1 MQNFLRLYGRIV
13 GGIGLAV
20 LLALLVRDLR
30 DWTDVYPF
38 ILLLA
43 GTVATRT
50 FQIAL
55 TKYSALNL
63 LGMVAVGGAL
73 IAGAPST
80 ALALYVG
87 VLVADFGVLRKS
99 LEFAC
104 INAGRETLAFASSY
118 GLYAFALHYTGATS
132 FGAEALPAVAVFVF
146 GHFILSRALLYFTL
160 LWRDKLLAEEKSVIL
175 RYEVITFG
183 VGMVGVG
190 VALFSITQIGWLG
203 FVCVALV
210 MGVAGLLLR
219 RILEEAIAAEEM
231 NKIHAM
237 EQVVSSDVSLEEGF
251 LRIERLAHRLVDWG
265 DMRIYRLH
273 DGELG
278 LVYRTGAGLI
288 PEALPAGPEGAALR
302 AEALASGDA
311 VVVSDARRDE
321 RMQGARADVVSAV
334 ALPLR
339 FGDRNVGLVELEHHK
354 RATYGTKEVA
364 LLRRFASQ
372 LATTI
377 HIHELRQPLLE
388 AVARVTDQ
396 LDTLSESARM
406 LRGGGEAVA
415 RNIADISR
423 GISEESEQLGRSLEA
438 TRTMHEATAGVAR
451 DGGDA
456 ASSIRRATQIASE
469 NRGTIA
475 SAIDRLVN
483 AKGFVAES
491 AVEIDDLARS
501 TVRVTEFIVVIRE
514 LAEQTNLLA
523 LNAAIEAARAG
534 EHGRGFAVV
543 ADEVRTLAEQSAR
556 ASSDAAEIVAGFD
569 QQMRRV
575 AQQMQRGQG
584 LVSDVETLSESA
596 LGALDLI
603 VESTAES
610 VTRAER
616 IAHVSRD
623 QETEF
628 GRLQERVARIV
639 DISSRNRSGAENA
652 SGYATEQA
660 TALRELEGATL
671 ELRNVATYLGD
682 LTRRITSVN

>member
-1 MQNFLRLYGRIV
+1 VQNFLRLYGRIV
-13 GGIGLAV
+13 GGIGLGVLIAV
-20 LLALLVRDLR
+20 LVRDLR
-30 DWTDVYPF
+30 DWTDIYPF
-38 ILLLA
+38 VLLLA

-50 FQIAL
+50 FQIPL

-73 IAGAPST
+73 IAGAPTT
-80 ALALYVG
+80 ALALYLG
-87 VLVADFGVLRKS
+87 VLLADLAILRKT
-99 LEFAC
+99 LEFAW
-104 INAGRETLAFASSY
+104 INAGREALVFASAY
-118 GLYAFALHYTGATS
+118 GLYAFALFHTGATT
-132 FGAEALPAVAVFVF
+132 FGTEALPAVAVFVF
-146 GHFILSRALLYFTL
+146 AHFILSRALLYFTL
-160 LWRDKLLAEEKSVIL
+160 LWRDKLLPEEKSVIL

-183 VGMVGVG
+183 VGLVGVA

-251 LRIERLAHRLVDWG
+251 RRIEKLAHRLVDWG
-265 DMRIYRLH
+265 DMRIYRLQE
-273 DGELG
+273 GQLV
-278 LVYRTGAGLI
+278 LVYRTSGGLLGAS
-288 PEALPAGPEGAALR
+288 EPAGQEGAALR
-302 AEALASGDA
+302 EQALATGEA
-311 VVVSDARRDE
+311 IVVSDARRDE
-321 RMQGARADVVSAV
+321 RMAGARPNVVSAV
-334 ALPLR
+334 SLPLR
-339 FGDRNVGLVELEHHK
+339 FGDRSVGLVELEHHK
-354 RATYGTKEVA
+354 RGTYGQKEVA

-388 AVARVTDQ
+388 AVARVTHQ
-396 LDTLSESARM
+396 LDTLSESARQ

-423 GISEESEQLGRSLEA
+423 GISEESEQVGRSLEA
-438 TRTMHEATAGVAR
+438 TRTMHEATLGVAR

-483 AKGFVAES
+483 AKGFVADS

-501 TVRVTEFIVVIRE
+501 TKRVTEFIVVIRE

-534 EHGRGFAVV
+534 GHGRGFAIV
-543 ADEVRTLAEQSAR
+543 ADEVRKLAEQSAR

-610 VTRAER
+610 VARAER

-623 QETEF
+623 QESEF
-628 GRLQERVARIV
+628 GRLRERVARIA
-639 DISSRNRSGAENA
+639 DISSRNRAGAENV

>member
-1 MQNFLRLYGRIV
+1 VQNFLKLYGRIV

-20 LLALLVRDLR
+20 LVAVLLRDLR
-30 DWTDVYPF
+30 DWTNVYPF
-38 ILLLA
+38 VALLV
-43 GTVATRT
+43 GTVAART
-50 FQIAL
+50 FQIPL

-63 LGMVAVGGAL
+63 LGMVAVGGAMV
-73 IAGAPST
+73 AGAPTT
-80 ALALYVG
+80 ALALYLG
-87 VLVADFGVLRKS
+87 VLVTDFAVLRKTV
-99 LEFAC
+99 EFAW
-104 INAGRETLAFASSY
+104 INAGREVLAFTASY
-118 GLYAFALHYTGATS
+118 GLYTFALHHTGATT
-132 FGAEALPAVAVFVF
+132 FGTEALPAAAVLVF
-146 GHFILSRALLYFTL
+146 GHFILGRALLYFTL
-160 LWRDKLLAEEKSVIL
+160 LWRDKLLVEEKSVIL

-183 VGMVGVG
+183 VGLVGVA

-210 MGVAGLLLR
+210 MTVAGLLLR
-219 RILEEAIAAEEM
+219 RILEEAITAEEM

-251 LRIERLAHRLVDWG
+251 RRIERLAHRLVDWG
-265 DMRIYRLH
+265 DLRIFRLQ
-273 DGELG
+273 DGELA
-278 LVYRTGAGLI
+278 LVYRTAGSV
-288 PEALPAGPEGAALR
+288 EAARPTGR
-302 AEALASGDA
+302 ALASLRESALETGDPI
-311 VVVSDARRDE
+311 VVSEAKRDPRMRGADRRL
-321 RMQGARADVVSAV
+321 VSAV
-334 ALPLR
+334 LLPLR
-339 FGDRNVGLVELEHHK
+339 FGDRNVGIVELEHHK
-354 RATYGTKEVA
+354 RGTYGEKEVA

-396 LDTLSESARM
+396 LDTLSESARL

-423 GISEESEQLGRSLEA
+423 GISEESEQVGRSLEA
-438 TRTMHEATAGVAR
+438 TRSMHEATVGVAR

-456 ASSIRRATQIASE
+456 ASAIRRATQIANE

-501 TVRVTEFIVVIRE
+501 TRRVTEFILVIRE

-543 ADEVRTLAEQSAR
+543 ADEVRKLAEQSAR
-556 ASSDAAEIVAGFD
+556 ASADAGEIVAGFD

-616 IAHVSRD
+616 IANVSRD
-623 QETEF
+623 QENEF
-628 GRLQERVARIV
+628 GRLRERVARIA
-639 DISSRNRSGAENA
+639 DISSRNRAGAENV

-671 ELRNVATYLGD
+671 QLRNVATSLGD